1 MKKIHHFYHIYASG
15 MWETPAIEH
24 VKALNDSGL
33 MSQISTFNFGLVGK
47 REDQDRVEKFLE
59 ENFPSIN
66 IVARA
71 EEGFEQETMDAIYD
85 YAKDHS
91 GYVLYAHTKN
101 AMNVNDT
108 HIKWRKSMTYFTV
121 IKWKD
126 CVRFL
131 EEGFSAVGSHY
142 LLIKNNSLVE
152 NISNVKNELGVFA
165 GTFWWTD
172 LDFIK
177 SFSKKAERYDRF
189 GAEHW
194 ISNLKSV
201 VENSGKEFKVYD
213 FNPYHPGSKKGM
225 VDSW

>member
-1 MKKIHHFYHIYASG
+1 MNKLHHFYHIYASG

-47 REDQDRVEKFLE
+47 TEDQDRVEKFLK
-59 ENFPSIN
+59 ENFPSIS

-85 YAKDHS
+85 YAKDHD

-101 AMNVNDT
+101 AKNINDV

-121 IKWKD
+121 MKWKECID
-126 CVRFL
+126 L
-131 EEGFSAVGSHY
+131 LNSGYDGVGSHY
-142 LLIKNNSLVE
+142 LKITPTQLVSEPGNDKNYP
-152 NISNVKNELGVFA
+152 GVFA

-172 LDFIK
+172 LKYIK
-177 SFSKKAERYDRF
+177 NFPKVERYNRF
-189 GAEHW
+189 DAEAW
-194 ISNLKSV
+194 ISNLKQV
-201 VENSGKEFKVYD
+201 VENTGKEFKVYD
-213 FNPYHPGSKKGM
+213 FNYNHPGTTLGM
-225 VDSW
+225 IYDW